1 MSFEFPLSFKF
12 KIGTL
17 SNDFVITD
25 SKNNTVSYVRQKMFK
40 LKEDIMC
47 YSNESKKTL
56 LYRIKANK
64 WLDFSATYS
73 FFNGDDIELGKV
85 ARKGAVSLWKAT
97 YVVLNTEN
105 TNEFTIREE
114 NPWVKVLDRL
124 VSEIPIV
131 GIFTGYMFNPSYLV
145 TNEQNEPIM
154 RFKKDS
160 SFFGRKFSLH
170 QLKEVDDKA
179 QERIVLSLMMM
190 VLLERRRG

>member
-73 FFNGDDIELGKV
+73 FFNSEDTELGKV

-97 YVVLNTEN
+97 YLVLDTEN

-114 NPWVKVLDRL
+114 KPWVKVLDRL
-124 VSEIPIV
+124 VSEIPVV

-145 TNEQNEPIM
+145 TNSQNEPIM

-170 QLKEVDDKA
+170 QLKEVEDKA

>member
-1 MSFEFPLSFKF
+1 
-12 KIGTL
+12 
-17 SNDFVITD
+17 
-25 SKNNTVSYVRQKMFK
+25 MFK

-47 YSNESKKTL
+47 YSNESKKVL

-73 FFNGDDIELGKV
+73 FFNSEDIELGKV

-97 YVVLNTEN
+97 YLILDKEN

-114 NPWVKVLDRL
+114 KPWVKVLDSL

-145 TNEQNEPIM
+145 TNDQNEPIM

-170 QLKEVDDKA
+170 QLKEVDEKA
-179 QERIVLSLMMM
+179 QERIALSLMMM

>member
-1 MSFEFPLSFKF
+1 MSFQFPLSFKF

-25 SKNNTVSYVRQKMFK
+25 SNNNTVSYVRQKMFK

-73 FFNGDDIELGKV
+73 FFNGEDNELGKV

-97 YVVLNTEN
+97 YLVMDTEN

-124 VSEIPIV
+124 VSEIPVV

-145 TNEQNEPIM
+145 TNSQNEPIM

-170 QLKEVDDKA
+170 QLKEVNDKA
-179 QERIVLSLMMM
+179 QERIALSLMMM

>member
-47 YSNESKKTL
+47 YSNESKQTL

-73 FFNGDDIELGKV
+73 FFK
-85 ARKGAVSLWKAT
+85 
-97 YVVLNTEN
+97 
-105 TNEFTIREE
+105 
-114 NPWVKVLDRL
+114 
-124 VSEIPIV
+124 
-131 GIFTGYMFNPSYLV
+131 
-145 TNEQNEPIM
+145 
-154 RFKKDS
+154 
-160 SFFGRKFSLH
+160 
-170 QLKEVDDKA
+170 
-179 QERIVLSLMMM
+179 
-190 VLLERRRG
+190 